1 MGLKFNSQFI
11 PTYGNKEGIDTDN
24 EKAGAVSQT
33 EDAATTGKNKGTSA
47 FGKFTAFFKDE
58 RVKGVIGIG
67 CLLFAAL
74 LLLSS
79 ISYFVNGAADQSLV
93 DSKGIIENAKS
104 SGIRNDGGPFGAS
117 ISDLLFNKGFG
128 VGSFFLI
135 YLVAA
140 IGLKLIGK
148 YKWRMPST
156 IVTCL
161 VATVTASSV
170 VGLVTLGYD
179 YFFPLGGNHGKYL
192 NEFIISVAGIYGAVF
207 LNIFLLSILAALCI
221 NSLKRV
227 YRKFD
232 AFMQRRRALQEEA
245 KRKEAEEAD
254 DFGVVVKSEK
264 SRPAI
269 DNENTDYK
277 KPAAYEEPAA
287 AEVKEQP
294 AAKPVAR
301 AERMMTKEKPEVTL
315 EISNETL
322 KPIEKADTIMEKP
335 FDPTAELSRFKF
347 PPSTLLNEV
356 KNNVISVDIQEQ
368 EENKARITKTLG
380 DYGIEIKSIKV
391 SVGPTVTLYEIIPA
405 EGVRIAKIK
414 GLEDDIALSLSALGI
429 RIIAP
434 IPGKGTIGIEVPNK
448 EKQTVSMRSII
459 ESKKFQEC
467 NFKLPI
473 AMGCTISNDVF
484 IADLAKMPHILVA
497 GATGMGKSVG
507 LNAIIT
513 SLLYKK
519 HPSELKFVMID
530 PKMVEFSMYAPLEY
544 HYIAQMEGE
553 DEAIITNMNKA
564 VATLNSLVQEME
576 NRLLLLNDAHE
587 RNIEDYNRKFIARR
601 LNPEKGHKFLPYIV
615 VIIDELA
622 DLIMNIGRKEVEMPI
637 ARITQKARAVGI
649 HMILATQRP
658 STDIITGV
666 IKANCP
672 GRIAF
677 RVTQM
682 VDSRTILD
690 RSGAQ
695 QLIGRGDML
704 ITYDNQ
710 LTRVQCAF
718 VDTPEVE
725 SIVSYISEQA
735 GFDHPY
741 ELPKFVPEQADNGG
755 GNGGG
760 GGFGMADRDPLFD
773 EAAEFVVS
781 SGMTASTSSLQ
792 RRYSI
797 GYNRAGKLMDQM
809 EAAGIVGPAVGGKPR
824 QVLVDL
830 YGLETIINQNK

>member
-1 MGLKFNSQFI
+1 MGLRINNKFI
-11 PTYGNKEGIDTDN
+11 PAYGDNQAEEPEKGTDIDTT
-24 EKAGAVSQT
+24 EK
-33 EDAATTGKNKGTSA
+33 DGKPDKQEKGKIKKSSP
-47 FGKFTAFFKDE
+47 GKFISFFTDT
-58 RVKGVIGIG
+58 RVKSVIGIG

-74 LLLSS
+74 LLISC
-79 ISYFVNGAADQSLV
+79 ISYLMYGAADQSLIE
-93 DSKGIIENAKS
+93 SRSIIENAKTS
-104 SGIRNDGGPFGAS
+104 EIRNEGGPFGAA
-117 ISDLLFNKGFG
+117 IANILMNKGFG
-128 VGSFFLI
+128 LGAFFLI
-135 YLVAA
+135 YLLLS
-140 IGLKLIGK
+140 IGLNMIGK
-148 YKWRMPST
+148 YKLKMTST
-156 IVTCL
+156 IMICL
-161 VATVTASSV
+161 VATITTSSII
-170 VGLVTLGYD
+170 GLATLNGS
-179 YFFPLGGNHGKYL
+179 YFFPLGGEHGKYL
-192 NEFIISVAGIYGAVF
+192 NEFLISVAGIYGAIF
-207 LNIFLLSILAALCI
+207 LNIFLLSVLIALCI
-221 NSLKRV
+221 NSLKKI
-227 YRKFD
+227 YRSYDQFIK
-232 AFMQRRRALQEEA
+232 RRKAAQINARQQEE
-245 KRKEAEEAD
+245 EEARNT
-254 DFGVVVKSEK
+254 FASI
-264 SRPAI
+264 PATTDKK
-269 DNENTDYK
+269 DNGFSNKNIGFDKENHTAETKIVIENTSAPHTDVS
-277 KPAAYEEPAA
+277 EPDSSNDEIA
-287 AEVKEQP
+287 
-294 AAKPVAR
+294 
-301 AERMMTKEKPEVTL
+301 L
-315 EISNETL
+315 EINQS
-322 KPIEKADTIMEKP
+322 KPIEKAVSIMEKP

-347 PPSTLLNEV
+347 PPSTLLHET
-356 KNNVISVDIQEQ
+356 KDSTISVDIQEQ
-368 EENKARITKTLG
+368 EENKERITKTLG

-405 EGVRIAKIK
+405 EGVRISKIK
-414 GLEDDIALSLSALGI
+414 VLEDDIALSLAALGI

-448 EKQTVSMRSII
+448 DKQTVSMRSII

-467 NFKLPI
+467 KYKLPI

-484 IADLAKMPHILVA
+484 IADLTKMPHILVA

-544 HYIAQMEGE
+544 HYIAQMEDE
-553 DEAIITNMNKA
+553 EEAIITNMNKA

-576 NRLLLLNDAHE
+576 NRLLLLSDAHE
-587 RNIEDYNRKFIARR
+587 RNIEDYNKKFIAHR
-601 LNPEKGHKFLPYIV
+601 LNPEKGHKYLPYIV
-615 VIIDELA
+615 VVIDELA

-725 SIVSYISEQA
+725 AIVDYISDQP

-741 ELPKFVPEQADNGG
+741 ELPKFIPEQPESNGSNNSVT
-755 GNGGG
+755 GNA
-760 GGFGMADRDPLFD
+760 ADRDPLFE

-781 SGMTASTSSLQ
+781 SGNTASTSSLQ

-824 QVLVDL
+824 QVLTDA
-830 YGLETIINQNK
+830 YGLEHILNQNK

>member
-1 MGLKFNSQFI
+1 MGLRINNKFI
-11 PTYGNKEGIDTDN
+11 PAYGDNQTEEPEKGTEIDTT
-24 EKAGAVSQT
+24 EKDVKPDKQ
-33 EDAATTGKNKGTSA
+33 EKGKIKKSSP
-47 FGKFTAFFKDE
+47 GKFISFFTDT
-58 RVKGVIGIG
+58 RVKSVIGIG

-74 LLLSS
+74 LLISC
-79 ISYFVNGAADQSLV
+79 ISYLMYGAADQSLIE
-93 DSKGIIENAKS
+93 SRSIIENAKTS
-104 SGIRNDGGPFGAS
+104 EIRNEGGPFGAA
-117 ISDLLFNKGFG
+117 IANILMNKGFG
-128 VGSFFLI
+128 LGAFFLI
-135 YLVAA
+135 YLLLS
-140 IGLKLIGK
+140 IGLNMIGK
-148 YKWRMPST
+148 YKLKMTST
-156 IVTCL
+156 IMICL
-161 VATVTASSV
+161 VATITTSSII
-170 VGLVTLGYD
+170 GLATLNGS
-179 YFFPLGGNHGKYL
+179 YFFPLGGEHGKYL
-192 NEFIISVAGIYGAVF
+192 NEFLISVAGIYGAIF
-207 LNIFLLSILAALCI
+207 LNIFLLSVLIALCI
-221 NSLKRV
+221 NSLKKI
-227 YRKFD
+227 YRSYDQFIK
-232 AFMQRRRALQEEA
+232 RRKAAQINARQQEE
-245 KRKEAEEAD
+245 EEARNT
-254 DFGVVVKSEK
+254 FASI
-264 SRPAI
+264 PANSDKK
-269 DNENTDYK
+269 DNGFSNKNIGFDKENHTEETKIVIENTSAPHTDVS
-277 KPAAYEEPAA
+277 EPDSSNDEIA
-287 AEVKEQP
+287 
-294 AAKPVAR
+294 
-301 AERMMTKEKPEVTL
+301 L
-315 EISNETL
+315 EINQS
-322 KPIEKADTIMEKP
+322 KPIEKAVSIMEKP

-347 PPSTLLNEV
+347 PPSTLLHET
-356 KNNVISVDIQEQ
+356 KDSTISVDIQEQ
-368 EENKARITKTLG
+368 EENKERITKTLG

-405 EGVRIAKIK
+405 EGVRISKIK
-414 GLEDDIALSLSALGI
+414 VLEDDIALSLAALGI

-448 EKQTVSMRSII
+448 DKQTVSMRSII

-467 NFKLPI
+467 KYKLPI

-484 IADLAKMPHILVA
+484 IADLTKMPHILVA

-544 HYIAQMEGE
+544 HYIAQMEDE
-553 DEAIITNMNKA
+553 EEAIITNMNKA

-576 NRLLLLNDAHE
+576 NRLLLLSDAHE
-587 RNIEDYNRKFIARR
+587 RNIEDYNKKFIAHR
-601 LNPEKGHKFLPYIV
+601 LNPEKGHKYLPYIV
-615 VIIDELA
+615 VVIDELA

-725 SIVSYISEQA
+725 AIVDYISDQP

-741 ELPKFVPEQADNGG
+741 EF
-755 GNGGG
+755 
-760 GGFGMADRDPLFD
+760 
-773 EAAEFVVS
+773 
-781 SGMTASTSSLQ
+781 
-792 RRYSI
+792 
-797 GYNRAGKLMDQM
+797 
-809 EAAGIVGPAVGGKPR
+809 
-824 QVLVDL
+824 
-830 YGLETIINQNK
+830 